1 MFFLF
6 MASPVAYGSSQAR
19 GQIGAVAEA
28 YATATTADP
37 SCGCNLHQ
45 ILDPL
50 SEVRDGAC
58 NLMDASQVLNP
69 LSHNRN
75 FRNYFYPH
83 FIEEKPEV
91 QKS

>member
-1 MFFLF
+1 M
-6 MASPVAYGSSQAR
+6 GR
-19 GQIGAVAEA
+19 IGAAA
-28 YATATTADP
+28 AGLHHSYSNARSKLHLRPTLQLMATRIL
-37 SCGCNLHQ
+37 NL
-45 ILDPL
+45 L
-50 SEVRDGAC
+50 SETRDRTC